1 MLIIILDDLHS
12 FLLIC
17 FDQGVIRFEVFD
29 SFEENNDK
37 VVE

>member
-17 FDQGVIRFEVFD
+17 FDQAVIRFEESD
-29 SFEENNDK
+29 SFEANNDR